1 MKHIL
6 LLMTLIALA
15 PVVKAAYQET
25 MDPNGL
31 TKNLQTDFGMA
42 DDVGC
47 IRRDGKR
54 AAGK

>member
-1 MKHIL
+1 
-6 LLMTLIALA
+6 MTLIALA

-25 MDPNGL
+25 MDPDGL
-31 TKNLQTDFGMA
+31 TKNLKTDFGMA
-42 DDVGC
+42 DEVGC